1 MSLNLNNNNIQIKEK
16 NEYKIVFITCEGLF
30 KLTAIFFSL
39 TNSSIMF
46 QTIMNEIL
54 QNLIN
59 IEEVMSF
66 MDNVLIETERERLN
80 EIVEEIVRNLV
91 ENNLYM
97 KR

>member
-1 MSLNLNNNNIQIKEK
+1 M
-16 NEYKIVFITCEGLF
+16 
-30 KLTAIFFSL
+30 FFSL

-46 QTIMNEIL
+46 QTIINEIL

>member
-1 MSLNLNNNNIQIKEK
+1 
-16 NEYKIVFITCEGLF
+16 
-30 KLTAIFFSL
+30 
-39 TNSSIMF
+39 MF

-97 KR
+97 KRWKECQTG

>member
-1 MSLNLNNNNIQIKEK
+1 
-16 NEYKIVFITCEGLF
+16 
-30 KLTAIFFSL
+30 
-39 TNSSIMF
+39 
-46 QTIMNEIL
+46 MNEIL

>member
-1 MSLNLNNNNIQIKEK
+1 
-16 NEYKIVFITCEGLF
+16 
-30 KLTAIFFSL
+30 
-39 TNSSIMF
+39 MF

>member
-1 MSLNLNNNNIQIKEK
+1 M
-16 NEYKIVFITCEGLF
+16 
-30 KLTAIFFSL
+30 FFSL

-46 QTIMNEIL
+46 QTIINEIL

-59 IEEVMSF
+59 IEEVVSF
-66 MDNVLIETERERLN
+66 MDDVLIRTEREGLN

-91 ENNLYM
+91 ENNLHV

>member
-1 MSLNLNNNNIQIKEK
+1 
-16 NEYKIVFITCEGLF
+16 
-30 KLTAIFFSL
+30 
-39 TNSSIMF
+39 MF
-46 QTIMNEIL
+46 QTIINEIL

-66 MDNVLIETERERLN
+66 IDNLLIETERERLN

>member
-1 MSLNLNNNNIQIKEK
+1 M
-16 NEYKIVFITCEGLF
+16 
-30 KLTAIFFSL
+30 FFSL

-46 QTIMNEIL
+46 QTIINEIL

-59 IEEVMSF
+59 IEEVVSF
-66 MDNVLIETERERLN
+66 MDDVLIRTEREGLN

-91 ENNLYM
+91 ENNLYV